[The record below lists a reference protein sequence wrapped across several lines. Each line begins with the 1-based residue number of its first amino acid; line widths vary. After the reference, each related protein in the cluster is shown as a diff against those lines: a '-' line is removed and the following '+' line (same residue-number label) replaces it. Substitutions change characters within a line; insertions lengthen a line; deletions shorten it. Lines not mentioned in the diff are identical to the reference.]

1 MKSKLVKFVCLW
13 LYFIMFCRQKTE
25 RAGVELADCPR
36 PPPDRAVT
44 ASAGQSPG
52 AGEGE
57 DPTGP
62 GESATG
68 RRERV

>member
-1 MKSKLVKFVCLW
+1 MVILFYV
-13 LYFIMFCRQKTE
+13 CRQKTE
-25 RAGVELADCPR
+25 RAGVELPDCPR

-44 ASAGQSPG
+44 TPASQSPG

-57 DPTGP
+57 DPTGA
-62 GESATG
+62 GESASG